1 MKKGDDFMYELIQ
14 SIVGE
19 LPTEFTFIY
28 SILTLVLST
37 LIICFLFQLFYIPI
51 NMLRK

>member
-1 MKKGDDFMYELIQ
+1 MYDMIVQLI
-14 SIVGE
+14 GE
-19 LPTEFTFIY
+19 LPQEFTFIY

-37 LIICFLFQLFYIPI
+37 LLISFLFQLFYIPI